1 MLIIIETVNIKFISL
16 CILCLNISMKYTV
29 YNFNKIISFHG
40 KRPSEI
46 RQLGRSPKLI
56 KRYLARNAS
65 TSVHVFP
72 SIIEISSLFI
82 PKTLKFT
89 DLNMYNIINILQA
102 VRRKSK
108 NSSKKGRFSNCA
120 CVSTIWG
127 AICVSIISL
136 SSTVFCSNL
145 DTS

>member
-1 MLIIIETVNIKFISL
+1 VLIIIETVNIKFISL

-40 KRPSEI
+40 KRRSEI

-56 KRYLARNAS
+56 KYLARNAS

-89 DLNMYNIINILQA
+89 DLNMYNILQA
-102 VRRKSK
+102 VPSEEQK
-108 NSSKKGRFSNCA
+108 
-120 CVSTIWG
+120 
-127 AICVSIISL
+127 
-136 SSTVFCSNL
+136 
-145 DTS
+145 